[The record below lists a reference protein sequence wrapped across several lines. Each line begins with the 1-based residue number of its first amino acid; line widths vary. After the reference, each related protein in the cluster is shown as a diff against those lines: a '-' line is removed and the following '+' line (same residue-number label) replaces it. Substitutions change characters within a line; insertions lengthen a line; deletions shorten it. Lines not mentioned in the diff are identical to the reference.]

1 MRIVGL
7 ATIQADASVVHG
19 SGGSAEARDAGC
31 CTDPPGDVW
40 NRSGVG
46 GRS

>member
-7 ATIQADASVVHG
+7 ATMQADASVVHG
-19 SGGSAEARDAGC
+19 SGDSAEARGAGY

-40 NRSGVG
+40 NRSGVE
-46 GRS
+46 GRA